1 MPRASTP
8 PRGQALAEF
17 ALVVPILLV
26 LLLAVG
32 DLGRLF
38 AAGIVVQSASRDAA
52 EAGAQ
57 VYAQLADGSTA
68 TSSAVYAQVDA
79 AAMKVACDELSR
91 VPDSGVVASTTCT
104 TAPSAVVVACVH
116 DVGFDLNGTTVPSPG
131 DPNCAAPPPGT
142 LSASAESSCTLITQ
156 SPWSTGLDVS
166 GLPYVEVRVCYRFD
180 LLLGSSM
187 IPAGPFFLQ
196 QASNFVVAAYPSAP

>member
-1 MPRASTP
+1 MLRRSPRAP
-8 PRGQALAEF
+8 GQALAEF

-26 LLLAVG
+26 LILAVG

-57 VYAQLADGSTA
+57 VYAQLAEGSTE
-68 TSSAVYAQVDA
+68 TGSAVYAQVDA
-79 AAMKVACDELSR
+79 AAKKVACDELSR
-91 VPDSGVVASTTCT
+91 LPNSGVAASTTC
-104 TAPSAVVVACVH
+104 ASATSAAVVACVH
-116 DVGFDLNGTTVPSPG
+116 DVGFDLNGTTVSSPG
-131 DPNCAAPPPGT
+131 DANCAAPPPGT
-142 LSASAESSCTLITQ
+142 LSASAESGCTLITQ
-156 SPWSTGLDVS
+156 SPWSTSLDVS

-180 LLLGSSM
+180 LLLESSM
-187 IPAGPFFLQ
+187 IPTGPFSLQ